1 MNANNIDN
9 VYLVDDDK
17 DVLESLSWM
26 LEGLG
31 IQPHCFQSADE
42 FLSQTDIHNA
52 GIAVLDINMPGMD
65 GMELLENLKQQNS
78 PIKVIM
84 LTGQGTIALAVKS
97 IQFGALDFLEK
108 PVDGDKL
115 LTLLEQ
121 GIKQS
126 QELAESLIHK
136 TQITGRLES
145 LTRREKE
152 VLTGILD
159 GKMNKVI
166 AAELGIAQR
175 TIELHRQKVMSKMS
189 AGSVA
194 ELTSMMNA
202 VNYSN

>member
-1 MNANNIDN
+1 MNSTHIDN
-9 VYLVDDDK
+9 VYLVDDDQ

-31 IQPHCFQSADE
+31 IQPACYQSADA
-42 FLSQTDIHNA
+42 FLTQTDIHQA
-52 GIAVLDINMPGMD
+52 GVAVLDINMPGMD
-65 GMELLENLKQQNS
+65 GMELLETLKQQNS

-126 QELAESLIHK
+126 RELAESLVHK
-136 TQITGRLES
+136 TQITTRLES

-152 VLTGILD
+152 VLGGILD

-202 VNYSN
+202 VH

>member
-1 MNANNIDN
+1 MNSPNIDN
-9 VYLVDDDK
+9 VYLVDDDQ

-31 IQPHCFQSADE
+31 IQPACYQSADA
-42 FLSQTDIHNA
+42 FLTQTDIHQA
-52 GIAVLDINMPGMD
+52 GVAVLDINMPGMD
-65 GMELLENLKQQNS
+65 GMELLETLKQRNS
-78 PIKVIM
+78 PIRVIM

-126 QELAESLIHK
+126 QELAESLVHK
-136 TQITGRLES
+136 TQITTRLES

-152 VLTGILD
+152 VLSGILD

-194 ELTSMMNA
+194 ELTSMINA
-202 VNYSN
+202 VH